1 VARGAAPGAAPTDR
15 VIALLRGVN
24 VGGHGKLPMAEL
36 RATLTRLGY
45 GAVRTRL
52 HSGNVVFEPPAG
64 GAKGRTASRIASRT
78 ASRAAGRAPAG
89 RAADAALE
97 QSLEATIASEW
108 DLTTEVLVR
117 RPDAWGALM
126 ARNPFVEE
134 AERDPAR
141 LMVLGLKGE
150 PVTGAEAALLAAIR
164 GPERARVIG
173 RECYIVYP
181 DGMGNSRLTLPV
193 IERALGTR
201 GTARNWNTVRKLA
214 ELVAS

>member
-1 VARGAAPGAAPTDR
+1 MARGAARGAAPPDR

-24 VGGHGKLPMAEL
+24 VGGHGKLPMSEL

-45 GAVRTRL
+45 GAVRTLL

-64 GAKGRTASRIASRT
+64 GANGRT

-97 QSLEATIASEW
+97 RSLEAVIASEW
-108 DLTTEVLVR
+108 GLTTEVLVR

-141 LMVLGLKGE
+141 LMVLCL
-150 PVTGAEAALLAAIR
+150 TGAPVSGGEAALRAAIR
-164 GPERARVIG
+164 GPERARVIDG
-173 RECYIVYP
+173 ECYIVYP